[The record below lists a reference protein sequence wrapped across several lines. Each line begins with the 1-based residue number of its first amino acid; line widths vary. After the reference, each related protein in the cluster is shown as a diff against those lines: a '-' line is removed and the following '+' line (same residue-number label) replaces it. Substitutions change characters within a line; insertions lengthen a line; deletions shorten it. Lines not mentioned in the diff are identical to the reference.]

1 MKDNGLRPRPFR
13 TNWRWCAS
21 YFPLLDVGGGDAAP
35 YIKCKK
41 LTKPAF
47 LHIRHLAINR
57 VWALYLDLWAPFIK
71 YSQNERCRV
80 NLPESVMSE
89 SLDEIIRR
97 SAIRL
102 EQERLHVAELRA
114 GDSQHASAKA
124 TLANGMQAL
133 DKLKKYR
140 ARFDNVER

>member
-1 MKDNGLRPRPFR
+1 VSTL
-13 TNWRWCAS
+13 
-21 YFPLLDVGGGDAAP
+21 YF
-35 YIKCKK
+35 
-41 LTKPAF
+41 
-47 LHIRHLAINR
+47 
-57 VWALYLDLWAPFIK
+57 DLWAPFIE
-71 YSQNERCRV
+71 YSQNERRRM

-89 SLDEIIRR
+89 NLDEIIRR

-114 GDSQHASAKA
+114 GGAQHASAKA

-140 ARFDNVER
+140 ARFDNVEHYLRLVCRPAAPGRLDGASHRRSSTL

>member
-1 MKDNGLRPRPFR
+1 M
-13 TNWRWCAS
+13 
-21 YFPLLDVGGGDAAP
+21 
-35 YIKCKK
+35 
-41 LTKPAF
+41 
-47 LHIRHLAINR
+47 
-57 VWALYLDLWAPFIK
+57 
-71 YSQNERCRV
+71 

-97 SAIRL
+97 SAICL

-114 GDSQHASAKA
+114 GHSQHASAKA